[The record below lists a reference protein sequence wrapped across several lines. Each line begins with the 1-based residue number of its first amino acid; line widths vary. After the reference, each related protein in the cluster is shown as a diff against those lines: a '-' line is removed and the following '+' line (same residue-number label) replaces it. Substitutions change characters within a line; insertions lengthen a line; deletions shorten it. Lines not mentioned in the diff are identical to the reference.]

1 MDQATQAYIFCD
13 LDGCLALNDHRGHL
27 VPTGEARNDSEA
39 WREYVMACRFDELN
53 HTIDSLIRGLAG
65 AGYFIQ
71 IGTGR
76 MEYARGVTA
85 EWLLRHHVPFGNVM
99 HRADDDY
106 RSNALVK
113 EAMLDTCIA
122 QFGALP
128 SMAIEDDPDTIA
140 MYRRRGV
147 NVLSVATRSSC
158 LTI

>member
-13 LDGCLALNDHRGHL
+13 LDGCLALNDHRGYL

-39 WREYVMACRFDELN
+39 WRVDVLN
-53 HTIDSLIRGLAG
+53 YTIDSLIRGLAG
-65 AGYFIQ
+65 AGHFIQ

-106 RSNALVK
+106 RPNALVK

-140 MYRRRGV
+140 MYHRRGV

-158 LTI
+158 RTI